1 MTLTIRGFIFCL
13 VDRNEK
19 LLSVV
24 VKTTRIKENDRLLTL
39 LSPDIGVY
47 NLTVYGAQKS
57 KKCVKASLYTEA
69 VFSVYHNK
77 ERAVRSLVDLEV
89 ISIHEQAS
97 SSLGAIFTSSL
108 MSELVMLYKGETFLP
123 LYELFTS
130 CLDELDDENYVTI
143 ATQFMIRY
151 MKLSGLLPD
160 FIYCPVCG
168 RAYDGEETL
177 GYNSSFSVPCCS
189 NCDNISS
196 GLILP
201 KNARAYIRDSANA
214 PLSKALEFVISP
226 MQASRIMR
234 YMLRYI
240 GLSLGVELKV
250 MKSGLIDATF
260 NFGN

>member
-1 MTLTIRGFIFCL
+1 M
-13 VDRNEK
+13 DRNEK

-24 VKTTRIKENDRLLTL
+24 VKTSRVKENDRLLTL

-57 KKCVKASLYTEA
+57 KKSVKASLYTEA
-69 VFSVYHNK
+69 IFSVYHNK
-77 ERAVRSLVDLEV
+77 ERSLRSLVDLDV
-89 ISIHEQAS
+89 ISIHEEAY
-97 SSLGAIFTSSL
+97 SSLGCIFTSSL
-108 MSELVMLYKGETFLP
+108 MSELVILYKGETFLA

-130 CLDELDDENYVTI
+130 CLDDLCDENYVAI

-160 FIYCPVCG
+160 FISCPVCG
-168 RAYDGEETL
+168 RKYSQEETL
-177 GYNSSFSVPCCS
+177 GYNSSFSVPCCI
-189 NCDNISS
+189 NCDNISN

-201 KNARAYIRDSANA
+201 KNARAYIRDSSNV

-226 MQASRIMR
+226 MQSSRIMR

-240 GLSLGVELKV
+240 GLTLGVELKV
-250 MKSGLIDATF
+250 MKSGLIDVAL
-260 NFGN
+260 

>member
-1 MTLTIRGFIFCL
+1 M
-13 VDRNEK
+13 DRNEK

-24 VKTTRIKENDRLLTL
+24 VKTSRVKENDRLLTL

-57 KKCVKASLYTEA
+57 KKSVKASLYTEA

-77 ERAVRSLVDLEV
+77 ERSSRSLVDLDV
-89 ISIHEQAS
+89 ISIHEEAV
-97 SSLGAIFTSSL
+97 SSLGNIFTSSL
-108 MSELVMLYKGETFLP
+108 MSELVMLYKGETFFP

-130 CLDELDDENYVTI
+130 CLDELNDENYVII
-143 ATQFMIRY
+143 ATQFMVRY
-151 MKLSGLLPD
+151 MKISGLLPD
-160 FIYCPVCG
+160 FISCPVCG
-168 RAYDGEETL
+168 RNYTVEETL

-189 NCDNISS
+189 NCDNISN

-201 KNARAYIRDSANA
+201 KNARAYIRDSANV

-240 GLSLGVELKV
+240 SQTLCVELKV
-250 MKSGLIDATF
+250 MKSGLIDASL
-260 NFGN
+260 

>member
-1 MTLTIRGFIFCL
+1 M
-13 VDRNEK
+13 DRNEK

-24 VKTTRIKENDRLLTL
+24 VKTSRVKENDRLLTL

-57 KKCVKASLYTEA
+57 KKSVKASLYTEA
-69 VFSVYHNK
+69 IFSVYHNK
-77 ERAVRSLVDLEV
+77 ERSLRSLVDLDV
-89 ISIHEQAS
+89 ISIHEEAY
-97 SSLGAIFTSSL
+97 SSLGCIFTSSL
-108 MSELVMLYKGETFLP
+108 MSELVMLYKGETFLA

-130 CLDELDDENYVTI
+130 CLDDLCDENYVAI

-160 FIYCPVCG
+160 FISCPVCD
-168 RAYDGEETL
+168 RKYKQEETL
-177 GYNSSFSVPCCS
+177 GYNSSFSVPCCI
-189 NCDNISS
+189 NCDNISN

-201 KNARAYIRDSANA
+201 KNARAYIRDSSNV

-226 MQASRIMR
+226 MQSSRIMR

-240 GLSLGVELKV
+240 GLTLGVELKV
-250 MKSGLIDATF
+250 MKSGLIDVAL
-260 NFGN
+260 